1 MNFVA
6 FIQNGGFFMYP
17 ILLIGVLG
25 IAIIV
30 ERYLFLSRIKKQ
42 NQALW
47 AQVQPVLANGDT
59 EAALGIAKQDS
70 SEVGRVLDYG
80 LTTANTGADMDHVES
95 ALEEGLLES
104 IPRLE
109 ARTTYVATF
118 ANIATLLGL
127 LGTVQGLIKAF
138 ESVANADPALKG
150 DLLSA
155 AISVAMNTTAFGLAV
170 AIPLLLAYTF
180 LQNYTQH
187 VIESIEMISMKV
199 QNQIRQLR
207 GHGRHGRQT

>member
-1 MNFVA
+1 MNFIA

-17 ILLIGVLG
+17 ILLVGALG
-25 IAIIV
+25 IAIVV

-42 NQALW
+42 NQSLW
-47 AQVQPVLANGDT
+47 AQVQPMLNKGDT
-59 EAALGIAKQDS
+59 EAALRTAKQDD

-80 LTTANTGADMDHVES
+80 LTTANTGADMDHIES

-109 ARTTYVATF
+109 ARTSYVATF

-127 LGTVQGLIKAF
+127 LGTVQGLIQAF

-207 GHGRHGRQT
+207 RQGDHGRQA

>member
-1 MNFVA
+1 VNFVA

>member
-1 MNFVA
+1 MNFVS

-17 ILLIGVLG
+17 ILLIGALG

-30 ERYLFLSRIKKQ
+30 ERYLFLSRVKKQ

-47 AQVQPVLANGDT
+47 KKVQPLLMHGDT
-59 EAALGIAKQDS
+59 DAALLQAREDN

-80 LTTANTGADMDHVES
+80 LTTANSGADMQHVES

-109 ARTTYVATF
+109 ARTSYVATF

-127 LGTVQGLIKAF
+127 LGTVQGLIAAF

-207 GHGRHGRQT
+207 RQV

>member
-6 FIQNGGFFMYP
+6 FIQNSGFFMYP
-17 ILLIGVLG
+17 ILLIGALG
-25 IAIIV
+25 IAIVV
-30 ERYLFLSRIKKQ
+30 ERYLFLSKTKKQ

-47 AQVQPVLANGDT
+47 AQVQPIVARGDT
-59 EAALGIAKQDS
+59 DAALSIAKKDS

-80 LTTANTGADMDHVES
+80 LTAATTGADMAHVES

-109 ARTTYVATF
+109 ARTSYVATF

-127 LGTVQGLIKAF
+127 LGTVQGLIQAF

-207 GHGRHGRQT
+207 RQA

>member
-47 AQVQPVLANGDT
+47 VQVQPVLANGDT

-207 GHGRHGRQT
+207 RQA

>member
-1 MNFVA
+1 MNFIA

-17 ILLIGVLG
+17 ILLIGALG

-42 NQALW
+42 NQSLW
-47 AQVQPVLANGDT
+47 AQEQPMLSKGDT
-59 EAALGIAKQDS
+59 EAALRVAKQDS

-109 ARTTYVATF
+109 ARTSYVATF

-207 GHGRHGRQT
+207 RQA

>member
-1 MNFVA
+1 MNFIA

-17 ILLIGVLG
+17 ILLVGALG
-25 IAIIV
+25 IAIVV

-42 NQALW
+42 NQSLW
-47 AQVQPVLANGDT
+47 AQVQPMLNKGDT
-59 EAALGIAKQDS
+59 ESALRTAKQDD

-80 LTTANTGADMDHVES
+80 LTTANTGADMDHIES

-109 ARTTYVATF
+109 ARTSYVATF

-127 LGTVQGLIKAF
+127 LGTVQGLIQAF

-207 GHGRHGRQT
+207 RQGDHGRQA

>member
-1 MNFVA
+1 MNFIK
-6 FIQNGGFFMYP
+6 FIQDGGFFMYP
-17 ILLIGVLG
+17 ILIVAALG
-25 IAIIV
+25 LAIVV
-30 ERYLFLSRIKKQ
+30 ERLLFLNKARAA

-47 AQVQPVLANGDT
+47 QRVGPQIQAGQLDSAHQLAR
-59 EAALGIAKQDS
+59 KDS

-80 LTTANTGADMDHVES
+80 LGAATNGADMDHVES

-109 ARTTYVATF
+109 ARTSYVATF

-127 LGTVQGLIKAF
+127 LGTVQGLIAAF
-138 ESVANADPALKG
+138 SSVATADPAAKG

-155 AISVAMNTTAFGLAV
+155 AISVAMNTTAFGLGV
-170 AIPLLLAYTF
+170 AIPLLLAYTY
-180 LQNYTQH
+180 LQNRTQQ

-207 GHGRHGRQT
+207 RQPMA

>member
-1 MNFVA
+1 MLN
-6 FIQNGGFFMYP
+6 
-17 ILLIGVLG
+17 
-25 IAIIV
+25 
-30 ERYLFLSRIKKQ
+30 K
-42 NQALW
+42 
-47 AQVQPVLANGDT
+47 GDT
-59 EAALGIAKQDS
+59 EAALRTAKQDD

-80 LTTANTGADMDHVES
+80 LTTANTGADMDHIES

-109 ARTTYVATF
+109 ARTSYVATF

-127 LGTVQGLIKAF
+127 LGTVQGLIQAF

-207 GHGRHGRQT
+207 RQA

>member
-1 MNFVA
+1 MNFIK
-6 FIQNGGFFMYP
+6 FIQDGGFFMYP
-17 ILLIGVLG
+17 ILLVGVLG
-25 IAIIV
+25 IAIVV
-30 ERYLFLSRIKKQ
+30 ERIIFLNKIKKQ

-47 AQVQPVLANGDT
+47 SRVQPEISNGQLAT
-59 EAALGIAKQDS
+59 ALRTAKEDD

-80 LTTANTGADMDHVES
+80 LSAATAGADMDHVES

-104 IPRLE
+104 MPRLE

-127 LGTVQGLIKAF
+127 LGTVQGLISAF
-138 ESVANADPALKG
+138 ESVANADPAAKG

-155 AISVAMNTTAFGLAV
+155 AISVAMNTTAFGLGM

-180 LQNYTQH
+180 LQNYTQQ
-187 VIESIEMISMKV
+187 VVESIEMISMKV

-207 GHGRHGRQT
+207 RAP

>member
-1 MNFVA
+1 MDFIK
-6 FIQNGGFFMYP
+6 FIQDGGFFMYP
-17 ILLIGVLG
+17 ILLVGALG
-25 IAIIV
+25 IAIVV
-30 ERYLFLSRIKKQ
+30 ERYLFLSRIKKH
-42 NQALW
+42 NQVLW
-47 AQVQPVLANGDT
+47 NQVQPVLGKGDT
-59 EAALGIAKQDS
+59 QAALQLAKQDS

-80 LTTANTGADMDHVES
+80 LTTANTGADMDHIEN

-109 ARTTYVATF
+109 ARTSYVATF

-127 LGTVQGLIKAF
+127 LGTVQGLIQAF
-138 ESVANADPALKG
+138 ESVAKADPALKG

-207 GHGRHGRQT
+207 RQA

>member
-1 MNFVA
+1 MNFIA

-17 ILLIGVLG
+17 ILLIGALG

-42 NQALW
+42 NQSLW
-47 AQVQPVLANGDT
+47 AQVQPMLSKGDT
-59 EAALGIAKQDS
+59 EAALRVAKQDS

-109 ARTTYVATF
+109 ARTSYVATF

-207 GHGRHGRQT
+207 RQA

>member
-1 MNFVA
+1 GA
-6 FIQNGGFFMYP
+6 
-17 ILLIGVLG
+17 LG
-25 IAIIV
+25 IAIVV

-42 NQALW
+42 NQSLW
-47 AQVQPVLANGDT
+47 AQVQPMLNKGDT
-59 EAALGIAKQDS
+59 EAALRTAKQDD

-80 LTTANTGADMDHVES
+80 LTTANTGADMDHIES

-109 ARTTYVATF
+109 ARTSYVATF

-127 LGTVQGLIKAF
+127 LGTVQGLIQAF

-207 GHGRHGRQT
+207 RQGDHGRQA

>member
-1 MNFVA
+1 VNFIA

-17 ILLIGVLG
+17 ILLIGALG
-25 IAIIV
+25 IAIVV

-47 AQVQPVLANGDT
+47 AQVQPVLAKGDT
-59 EAALGIAKQDS
+59 EAALGIAKQDA

-109 ARTTYVATF
+109 ARTSYVATF

-127 LGTVQGLIKAF
+127 LGTVQGLIQAF
-138 ESVANADPALKG
+138 ESVASADPALKG

-207 GHGRHGRQT
+207 RHGRQT

>member
-1 MNFVA
+1 MDFIK
-6 FIQNGGFFMYP
+6 FIQDGGFFMYP
-17 ILLIGVLG
+17 ILLIGALG
-25 IAIIV
+25 IAIVV
-30 ERYLFLSRIKKQ
+30 ERYLFLNRIKKQ
-42 NQALW
+42 NRALW
-47 AQVQPVLANGDT
+47 AQVQPVLAKGNT
-59 EAALGIAKQDS
+59 EAALSIAKQDN

-80 LTTANTGADMDHVES
+80 LTTANTGADMDHIEN

-109 ARTTYVATF
+109 ARTSYVATF

-127 LGTVQGLIKAF
+127 LGTVQGLIQAF

-207 GHGRHGRQT
+207 RQA

>member
-1 MNFVA
+1 MDFIK
-6 FIQNGGFFMYP
+6 FIQDGGFFMYP
-17 ILLIGVLG
+17 ILIVGALG
-25 IAIIV
+25 IAIVV
-30 ERYLFLSRIKKQ
+30 ERYLFLSRIKKH

-47 AQVQPVLANGDT
+47 TQVQPVLAKGDT
-59 EAALGIAKQDS
+59 AAALKIAKADS

-80 LTTANTGADMDHVES
+80 LTTASTGADMDHIEN

-109 ARTTYVATF
+109 ARTSYVATF

-127 LGTVQGLIKAF
+127 LGTVQGLIQAF
-138 ESVANADPALKG
+138 ESVAKADPALKG

-207 GHGRHGRQT
+207 RQA

>member
-1 MNFVA
+1 MQA
-6 FIQNGGFFMYP
+6 AIKFIQDGGFFMYP
-17 ILLIGVLG
+17 ILLVGVLG
-25 IAIIV
+25 IAIVV
-30 ERYLFLSRIKKQ
+30 ERFIFLSRIKKQ

-47 AQVQPVLANGDT
+47 LDVQPSIQKGQIT
-59 EAALGIAKQDS
+59 AALQTAKGSD

-80 LTTANTGADMDHVES
+80 LTAATAGADMDHVES

-109 ARTTYVATF
+109 ARTSYIATF

-127 LGTVQGLIKAF
+127 LGTVQGLIVAF
-138 ESVANADPALKG
+138 ESVANADPAAKG

-155 AISVAMNTTAFGLAV
+155 AISVAMNTTAFGLGV

-180 LQNYTQH
+180 LQTYTQQ

-207 GHGRHGRQT
+207 RAS

>member
-1 MNFVA
+1 MNFIA

-17 ILLIGVLG
+17 ILLVGALG
-25 IAIIV
+25 IAIVV

-42 NQALW
+42 NQSLW
-47 AQVQPVLANGDT
+47 AQVQPMLNKGDT
-59 EAALGIAKQDS
+59 EAALRTAKQDD

-80 LTTANTGADMDHVES
+80 LTTANTGADMDHIES

-109 ARTTYVATF
+109 ARTSYVATF

-127 LGTVQGLIKAF
+127 LGTVQGLIQAF

-207 GHGRHGRQT
+207 RQA

>member
-1 MNFVA
+1 MNFIA

-17 ILLIGVLG
+17 ILLVGALG
-25 IAIIV
+25 IAIVV

-42 NQALW
+42 NQSLW
-47 AQVQPVLANGDT
+47 AQVQPMLNKGDT
-59 EAALGIAKQDS
+59 EAALRTAKQDS

-80 LTTANTGADMDHVES
+80 LTTANTGADMDHIES

-109 ARTTYVATF
+109 ARTSYVATF

-127 LGTVQGLIKAF
+127 LGTVQGLIQAF

-207 GHGRHGRQT
+207 RQA

>member
-1 MNFVA
+1 VNFIK
-6 FIQNGGFFMYP
+6 FIQDGGFFMYP
-17 ILLIGVLG
+17 ILLVGVLG
-25 IAIIV
+25 IAIVV
-30 ERYLFLSRIKKQ
+30 ERIIFLNKIKKQ

-47 AQVQPVLANGDT
+47 SRVQPEISNGQLAT
-59 EAALGIAKQDS
+59 ALRTAKEDD

-80 LTTANTGADMDHVES
+80 LSAATAGADMDHVES

-104 IPRLE
+104 MPRLE

-127 LGTVQGLIKAF
+127 LGTVQGLISAF
-138 ESVANADPALKG
+138 ESVANADPAAKG

-155 AISVAMNTTAFGLAV
+155 AISVAMNTTAFGLGM

-180 LQNYTQH
+180 LQNYTQQ
-187 VIESIEMISMKV
+187 VVESIEMISMKV

-207 GHGRHGRQT
+207 RAP

>member
-1 MNFVA
+1 MDFIK

-17 ILLIGVLG
+17 ILIIGALG
-25 IAIIV
+25 IAIVV
-30 ERYLFLSRIKKQ
+30 ERYLFLSRIKKH

-47 AQVQPVLANGDT
+47 AQVQPVLAKGDT
-59 EAALGIAKQDS
+59 PAALQIAKQDS

-80 LTTANTGADMDHVES
+80 LTTASTGADMDHVES

-109 ARTTYVATF
+109 ARTSYVATF

-138 ESVANADPALKG
+138 ESVASADPALKG

-207 GHGRHGRQT
+207 RQA

>member
-1 MNFVA
+1 MDFIK
-6 FIQNGGFFMYP
+6 FIQDGGFFMYP
-17 ILLIGVLG
+17 ILLVGALG
-25 IAIIV
+25 IAIVV
-30 ERYLFLSRIKKQ
+30 ERYLFLSRIKKH

-47 AQVQPVLANGDT
+47 TQVQPVLAKGDT
-59 EAALGIAKQDS
+59 PAALKIAKADS
-70 SEVGRVLDYG
+70 SEIGRVLDYG
-80 LTTANTGADMDHVES
+80 LTTANTGADMDHIES

-109 ARTTYVATF
+109 ARTSYVATF

-127 LGTVQGLIKAF
+127 LGTVQGLIQAF
-138 ESVANADPALKG
+138 SSVASADPAEKG

-207 GHGRHGRQT
+207 RQV

>member
-1 MNFVA
+1 MNFIA

-17 ILLIGVLG
+17 ILLIGALG
-25 IAIIV
+25 IAIVV

-47 AQVQPVLANGDT
+47 AQVQPVLAKGDT
-59 EAALGIAKQDS
+59 EAALGIAKQDD

-80 LTTANTGADMDHVES
+80 LTTANTGADMDHVEN

-109 ARTTYVATF
+109 ARTSYVATF

-127 LGTVQGLIKAF
+127 LGTVQGLIRAF
-138 ESVANADPALKG
+138 ESVASADPALKG

-207 GHGRHGRQT
+207 RHGRQT

>member
-1 MNFVA
+1 MDFIK
-6 FIQNGGFFMYP
+6 FIQDGGFFMYP
-17 ILLIGVLG
+17 ILLVGVLG
-25 IAIIV
+25 IAIVI
-30 ERYLFLSRIKKQ
+30 ERLVFLNRVKKQ

-47 AQVQPVLANGDT
+47 STVQSDVSKGQLS
-59 EAALGIAKQDS
+59 AALRQVKDHD
-70 SEVGRVLDYG
+70 SEVGRILDYG
-80 LTTANTGADMDHVES
+80 LTAATAGADMEHVES

-104 IPRLE
+104 MPRLE

-127 LGTVQGLIKAF
+127 LGTVQGLIVAF
-138 ESVANADPALKG
+138 DSVANADPAAKG
-150 DLLSA
+150 DLLSS

-180 LQNYTQH
+180 LQNYTQQ
-187 VIESIEMISMKV
+187 VVESIEMISMKV

-207 GHGRHGRQT
+207 RAP

>member
-1 MNFVA
+1 MNFIA

-17 ILLIGVLG
+17 ILLVGALG
-25 IAIIV
+25 IAIVV

-42 NQALW
+42 NQSLW
-47 AQVQPVLANGDT
+47 AQVQPMLNKGDT
-59 EAALGIAKQDS
+59 EAALRTAKQDD

-80 LTTANTGADMDHVES
+80 LTTANTGADMDHIES

-109 ARTTYVATF
+109 ARTSYVATF

-127 LGTVQGLIKAF
+127 LGTVQGLIQAF
-138 ESVANADPALKG
+138 ESLANAYPALKG

-207 GHGRHGRQT
+207 RQA

>member
-1 MNFVA
+1 MDFIK
-6 FIQNGGFFMYP
+6 FIQDGGFFMYP
-17 ILLIGVLG
+17 ILLVGALG
-25 IAIIV
+25 IAIVV
-30 ERYLFLSRIKKQ
+30 ERYLFLSRIKKH
-42 NQALW
+42 NQVLW
-47 AQVQPVLANGDT
+47 NQVQPILAKGDT
-59 EAALGIAKQDS
+59 QAALQVAKQDS

-80 LTTANTGADMDHVES
+80 LTTANTGADMDHIES

-109 ARTTYVATF
+109 ARTNYVATF

-127 LGTVQGLIKAF
+127 LGTVQGLIQAF
-138 ESVANADPALKG
+138 ESVAKADPALKG

-207 GHGRHGRQT
+207 RQA

>member
-1 MNFVA
+1 MDFIK
-6 FIQNGGFFMYP
+6 FIQDGGFFMYP
-17 ILLIGVLG
+17 ILIVGALG
-25 IAIIV
+25 IAIVV
-30 ERYLFLSRIKKQ
+30 ERYLFLSRIKKH

-47 AQVQPVLANGDT
+47 IQVQPVLAKGDT
-59 EAALGIAKQDS
+59 TAALKIAKADS

-80 LTTANTGADMDHVES
+80 LTTASTGADMDHIEN

-109 ARTTYVATF
+109 ARTSYVATF

-127 LGTVQGLIKAF
+127 LGTVQGLIQAF
-138 ESVANADPALKG
+138 ESVAKADPALKG

-207 GHGRHGRQT
+207 RQA

>member
-1 MNFVA
+1 MDFIK
-6 FIQNGGFFMYP
+6 FIQDGGFFMYP
-17 ILLIGVLG
+17 ILLVGALG
-25 IAIIV
+25 IAIVV
-30 ERYLFLSRIKKQ
+30 ERYLFLSRIKKH

-47 AQVQPVLANGDT
+47 TQVQPVLAKGDT
-59 EAALGIAKQDS
+59 AAALKIAKADS

-80 LTTANTGADMDHVES
+80 LTTASTGADMDHIEN

-109 ARTTYVATF
+109 ARTSYVATF

-127 LGTVQGLIKAF
+127 LGTVQGLIQAF
-138 ESVANADPALKG
+138 ESVAKADPALKG

-207 GHGRHGRQT
+207 RQA

>member
-1 MNFVA
+1 MDFIK
-6 FIQNGGFFMYP
+6 FIQDGGFFMYP
-17 ILLIGVLG
+17 ILLVGVLG
-25 IAIIV
+25 IAIVV
-30 ERYLFLSRIKKQ
+30 ERIIFLNKIKKQ

-47 AQVQPVLANGDT
+47 SRVQPEISNGQLAT
-59 EAALGIAKQDS
+59 ALRTAKEDD

-80 LTTANTGADMDHVES
+80 LSAATAGADMDHVES

-104 IPRLE
+104 MPRLE

-127 LGTVQGLIKAF
+127 LGTVQGLISAF
-138 ESVANADPALKG
+138 ESVANADPAAKG

-155 AISVAMNTTAFGLAV
+155 AISVAMNTTAFGLGM

-180 LQNYTQH
+180 LQNYTQQ
-187 VIESIEMISMKV
+187 VVESIEMISMKV

-207 GHGRHGRQT
+207 RAP

>member
-1 MNFVA
+1 MNFIK
-6 FIQNGGFFMYP
+6 FIQDGGFFMYP
-17 ILLIGVLG
+17 ILLVGVLG
-25 IAIIV
+25 IAIVV
-30 ERYLFLSRIKKQ
+30 ERIIFLNKIKKQ

-47 AQVQPVLANGDT
+47 SRVQPEISNGQLAT
-59 EAALGIAKQDS
+59 ALRTAKEDD

-80 LTTANTGADMDHVES
+80 LSAATAGADMDHVES

-104 IPRLE
+104 MPRLE

-127 LGTVQGLIKAF
+127 LGTVQGLISAF
-138 ESVANADPALKG
+138 ESVANADPAAKG

-155 AISVAMNTTAFGLAV
+155 AISVAMNTTAFGLGM

-180 LQNYTQH
+180 LQNYTQQ
-187 VIESIEMISMKV
+187 VVESIEMISMKV
-199 QNQIRQLR
+199 QNQIRQQR
-207 GHGRHGRQT
+207 RAP

>member
-1 MNFVA
+1 MDFIK
-6 FIQNGGFFMYP
+6 FIQDGGFFMYP
-17 ILLIGVLG
+17 ILLVGALG
-25 IAIIV
+25 IAIVV
-30 ERYLFLSRIKKQ
+30 ERYLFLSRIKKH
-42 NQALW
+42 NQVLW
-47 AQVQPVLANGDT
+47 TQVQPILAKGDT
-59 EAALGIAKQDS
+59 QAALQVAKQDS

-80 LTTANTGADMDHVES
+80 LTTANTGADMDHIES

-109 ARTTYVATF
+109 ARTNYVATF

-127 LGTVQGLIKAF
+127 LGTVQGLIQAF
-138 ESVANADPALKG
+138 ESVAKADPALKG

-207 GHGRHGRQT
+207 RQA

>member
-1 MNFVA
+1 MNFIA

-17 ILLIGVLG
+17 ILLIGALG
-25 IAIIV
+25 IAIVV

-47 AQVQPVLANGDT
+47 AQVQPVLAKGDT
-59 EAALGIAKQDS
+59 EAALGIAKQDA

-109 ARTTYVATF
+109 ARTSYVATF

-127 LGTVQGLIKAF
+127 LGTVQGLIQAF
-138 ESVANADPALKG
+138 ESVASADPALKG

-207 GHGRHGRQT
+207 RHGRQT

>member
-1 MNFVA
+1 MNFIA

-17 ILLIGVLG
+17 ILLVGALG

-42 NQALW
+42 NQSLW
-47 AQVQPVLANGDT
+47 SQVQPILAKGDT
-59 EAALGIAKQDS
+59 EAALRTAKQDD

-80 LTTANTGADMDHVES
+80 LTTANTGADMDHIES

-109 ARTTYVATF
+109 ARTSYVATF

-207 GHGRHGRQT
+207 RQA